1 MVFRFSYDQDKELM
15 RELIRLKPFA
25 AKRGDT
31 LNVWEEVAASL
42 SRATKAPLNVK
53 QIRDRLNVL
62 KAGFHPDEAKAALT
76 SGAEESLGAV
86 NVQSH
91 HGEHSGLV
99 REYISLEGL
108 HQTSKQ
114 KGKNKKQRK
123 EEDLAHCADEV
134 VRESTRRRAMR
145 DTETA
150 DECSDGSA
158 TSEAESTISSASAA
172 TTTNAATSAART
184 PLKRSNAFL
193 REIERQDK
201 HQKLQL
207 DLQERGL
214 TQTQHRFELWLEF
227 ERQQALQ
234 RLSFEERV

>member
-1 MVFRFSYDQDKELM
+1 MVFRFSYDQNKELM
-15 RELIRLKPFA
+15 RELIGLKPFA

-62 KAGFHPDEAKAALT
+62 KAGFHPDEAKAAHT

-91 HGEHSGLV
+91 HGEDSGLV

-108 HQTSKQ
+108 HQTNKQ
-114 KGKNKKQRK
+114 KDKNKKQRK
-123 EEDLAHCADEV
+123 RILH
-134 VRESTRRRAMR
+134 
-145 DTETA
+145 TA
-150 DECSDGSA
+150 QTKPDGSD
-158 TSEAESTISSASAA
+158 TSEAESTISSVSAA
-172 TTTNAATSAART
+172 TTTNAATSAERT
-184 PLKRSNAFL
+184 QLKRSNAFL

-234 RLSFEERV
+234 RLSFEEGV